1 MKIKHTR
8 LCMLGLTVIAGW
20 FASVN
25 AGEKS
30 FDNGRYYLR
39 VGALGASP
47 ELSSYQH
54 SLDPATRCVYHSG
67 TEATASYV
75 VNLHMP
81 DGHKIIGLNYDFY
94 DSDAAGYTA
103 AKIIR
108 SDGTIA
114 GSNYVVAVLS
124 QGSYFGYSSEYEEL
138 LTPHI
143 IDNSRYQYV
152 MQFYRINPTA
162 QDDDLQMCQAR
173 VVLEPGP

>member
-1 MKIKHTR
+1 MKSINKR
-8 LCMLGLTVIAGW
+8 LGLLSLVMMVCWTG
-20 FASVN
+20 SVT
-25 AGEKS
+25 AVDKT
-30 FDNGRYYLR
+30 FDTGRYYLR
-39 VGALGASP
+39 VGAVGASP
-47 ELSSYQH
+47 EASTYQYQMD
-54 SLDPATRCVYHSG
+54 LTTRCIYHSG
-67 TEATASYV
+67 SEPTASYV

-94 DSDAAGYTA
+94 DRDTAGYTA

-114 GSNYVVAVLS
+114 GSSHVVAVLS
-124 QGSYFGYSSEYEEL
+124 QGTYFGYSSEYEEL

-143 IDNSRYQYV
+143 IDNSQYQYV

-173 VVLEPGP
+173 VVLEPGQ